1 MVTERQGE
9 GEVAAWQSQL
19 RDKAEVAEAQAEAWV
34 HAMVAMHSGGG
45 WR

>member
-9 GEVAAWQSQL
+9 GEVAAWQSQP
-19 RDKAEVAEAQAEAWV
+19 RDKAEVAEAWV